1 MALNTFHFTASIP
14 AHRDFLEPLRQ
25 MIAHALE
32 YVGEGKAEADAE
44 AAGMAAKVE
53 QAIRA
58 GARGQVEVRF
68 RKDAERLHIEVAAG
82 GDTHKLTRHVRD
94 A

>member
-1 MALNTFHFTASIP
+1 MALNTFHFTASLP
-14 AHRDFLEPLRQ
+14 AHRDFLEPLRR

-32 YVGEGKAEADAE
+32 YVGVGKGEADTD
-44 AAGMAAKVE
+44 AAALTAKVE
-53 QAIRA
+53 HAIAA

-68 RKDAERLHIEVAAG
+68 RKDAEGLHIEVDSG

>member
-1 MALNTFHFTASIP
+1 MALNTFHFTASFP

-32 YVGEGKAEADAE
+32 YVGVGKGEADSE
-44 AAGMAAKVE
+44 AAGMTAKVE
-53 QAIRA
+53 QAIST

-68 RKDAERLHIEVAAG
+68 RRDAERLHIEVASG
-82 GDTHKLTRHVRD
+82 GHTHTLTRHVRD

>member
-1 MALNTFHFTASIP
+1 MALDTFHFTASLP
-14 AHRDFLEPLRQ
+14 AHRDYLGPLGQ

-32 YVGEGKAEADAE
+32 YVGVGKGEADAE
-44 AAGMAAKVE
+44 AAALAAKVE
-53 QAIRA
+53 QAIGA

-68 RKDAERLHIEVAAG
+68 RKDAERLHIEVAAA

-94 A
+94 V